1 MNYDF
6 FFNIFTKKNNMS
18 LALTNNTI
26 NKFFGFLF
34 RVDNDSKKKLIIK
47 LTESIEDKDNS
58 KFDLNSLYGAWEDDK
73 DSDEIISE
81 IIKSRIDSNKAI
93 NF

>member
-1 MNYDF
+1 
-6 FFNIFTKKNNMS
+6 MS

>member
-1 MNYDF
+1 
-6 FFNIFTKKNNMS
+6 MS

-73 DSDEIISE
+73 DSDEIISD

-93 NF
+93 DF